1 MVSFNVF
8 VTMGGIVEL
17 EEDEDPDPDPDPD
30 PGEELP
36 DWSFPEGSLELSL
49 GIFFVYIKHS
59 TQDFLPTF

>member
-1 MVSFNVF
+1 M
-8 VTMGGIVEL
+8 EL